1 MGRGFKVS
9 PPSSIRLLA
18 ERVRSRSKH
27 WFLKRITVKTRAG
40 NTLVLSMK
48 DPHSSEVATEEY
60 VIDTTSLEN
69 AWWNDDTR
77 TEIADDLIRKFLY
90 PVRQVTVDNN

>member
-1 MGRGFKVS
+1 
-9 PPSSIRLLA
+9 
-18 ERVRSRSKH
+18 
-27 WFLKRITVKTRAG
+27 
-40 NTLVLSMK
+40 MK